1 MTRRRRVNYT
11 GRPTPREKRRLPSD
25 RATIAFLL
33 IVIAVLSFL
42 IARGLAQG
50 QTGKMQAGQEHK
62 ITHDSLCATY
72 TYDGEVVRW
81 YVFVDPEYGTQWVY
95 NDHDWRAFPRIDAN
109 GTQIGLQSKSDY
121 E

>member
-1 MTRRRRVNYT
+1 MSNGRPTRRRDKKEPDGVIPIFVVLIIILLGSLAWGVT
-11 GRPTPREKRRLPSD
+11 HQPPTEAELRP
-25 RATIAFLL
+25 
-33 IVIAVLSFL
+33 
-42 IARGLAQG
+42 
-50 QTGKMQAGQEHK
+50 EHK

-81 YVFVDPEYGTQWVY
+81 YVFVDPEYGTQWIY

-109 GTQIGLQSKSDY
+109 GAQIGLQNQSDY